1 MCYVQEN
8 FASALAAEGIQ
19 VDTLKSDVN
28 LSAVGPYYL
37 GVNLT
42 SVVTVSNT
50 ICLIFTVCGCSL

>member
-1 MCYVQEN
+1 MCFVEEN

-19 VDTLKSDVN
+19 VDKLKTDVN

-42 SVVTVSNT
+42 DSVTVSISVRLT
-50 ICLIFTVCGCSL
+50 FTVL

>member
-1 MCYVQEN
+1 MCFVEEN

-19 VDTLKSDVN
+19 VDKLKTDVN

-42 SVVTVSNT
+42 DSVTVS
-50 ICLIFTVCGCSL
+50 ISVRLIFTVL